1 MAVPAHRRTSRQ
13 PPAKPISIRMVVCT
27 IVALFGRFLVG
38 DLARRFTLQEVRPWK
53 AAP

>member
-1 MAVPAHRRTSRQ
+1 MAVPAHRWSSRRT
-13 PPAKPISIRMVVCT
+13 ISIRMVVCT
-27 IVALFGRFLVG
+27 IVALFGIFLVG